1 MPTGKSINQ
10 CSRLHAGFTLIEV
23 LVVVVI
29 LSILAAIIVP
39 RIMDQP
45 DRARVTKAQQDIQ
58 ALATGLNL
66 YKLDNFAYPSTDQGL
81 ESLIQNPG
89 GTPAPR
95 NWRSGGYID
104 RLPKDPWG
112 NPYQYMSPGTHAEID
127 IFSLGADGQLGG
139 TEVNADIGN
148 WSLE

>member
-1 MPTGKSINQ
+1 MLQLGK
-10 CSRLHAGFTLIEV
+10 HDGFTLIEV
-23 LVVVVI
+23 MVVLVI
-29 LSILAAIIVP
+29 IGILASLIAPKILG
-39 RIMDQP
+39 R
-45 DRARVTKAQQDIQ
+45 QQDAMIVKTRADIRTLES
-58 ALATGLNL
+58 ALGM
-66 YKLDNFAYPSTDQGL
+66 YKLDNFSYPSTDQGL
-81 ESLIQNPG
+81 EALIQNPG

-104 RLPKDPWG
+104 RLPKDAWG

>member
-1 MPTGKSINQ
+1 MPIGKSINQ

-81 ESLIQNPG
+81 DALIESPQGLPE
-89 GTPAPR
+89 AR
-95 NWRSGGYID
+95 NWKDGGYID
-104 RLPKDPWG
+104 RLPADPWG
-112 NPYQYMSPGTHAEID
+112 NSYLYLHPGVHGNID
-127 IFSLGADGQLGG
+127 IYSQGADGSPGG
-139 TEVNADIGN
+139 EGINADIGN
-148 WSLE
+148 WSP